1 LTQAI
6 GQPEPPQLFEP
17 PYGGWLPKKPQCET
31 LGRRT
36 CSFPSGL
43 QQPLGLNTMPSAD
56 FRSAPSHLRLPGPA
70 FRASPTHGYAN
81 RISPDKEFS
90 R

>member
-1 LTQAI
+1 
-6 GQPEPPQLFEP
+6 
-17 PYGGWLPKKPQCET
+17 
-31 LGRRT
+31 
-36 CSFPSGL
+36 
-43 QQPLGLNTMPSAD
+43 MPSAD